1 MTRAVALVLILAA
14 PVAADEPFRAVADE
28 VNSKLVKLFGSGGFR
43 GVANYGTG
51 IVVSPDGHILT
62 AASALLDTSDLIV
75 HLADGR
81 RMRAAVV
88 VTEPELDAA
97 LVRIKVEGKKPDE
110 PPGLDLPYFDF
121 ADAAKRP
128 MAAPGDWVL
137 GFGNQF
143 EFAMRDEAVSVQ
155 RGVVSAVA
163 KLSGR
168 RGIFDFPYKGEVYVV
183 DQITNNPGGAGGA
196 LTDRKGRLLGVIGR
210 DIKNVLTETMM
221 NYAIPVGAKVEVK
234 DGDKT
239 VTLSLPEFVDK
250 AMKGQ
255 YKPAK
260 REAVAAGPGGYHGIV
275 FVPNVVDRTP
285 PYVEGVRP
293 GSPAAKAGLRPDDL
307 VSFIDGEPVYSV
319 KGFADAM
326 KKTRPGATVRLEVRR
341 GDKLQAVEV
350 TLEEHPKAKQ

>member
-1 MTRAVALVLILAA
+1 MTRALLLLLTAA
-14 PVAADEPFRAVADE
+14 PAAADEPFRAVADE
-28 VNSKLVKLFGSGGFR
+28 VNGKLVKLFGSGGFR

-62 AASALLDTSDLIV
+62 AASSLLDTSELIV
-75 HLADGR
+75 HLHDGR
-81 RMRAAVV
+81 RVRAAVV

-97 LVRIKVEGKKPDE
+97 LVRVKVEGKKPAE
-110 PPGLDLPYFDF
+110 PTGLDLPFFDF
-121 ADAAKRP
+121 AEAAKRP

-137 GFGNQF
+137 AFGNQF
-143 EFAMRDEAVSVQ
+143 EFAMRDEAVTVQ

-168 RGIFDFPYKGEVYVV
+168 RGIFDFPYSGEVYVV
-183 DQITNNPGGAGGA
+183 DQVTNNPGGAGGA
-196 LTDRKGRLLGVIGR
+196 LTDRKGHLLGVVGR
-210 DIKNVLTETMM
+210 DVKNTLTETFV

-234 DGDKT
+234 DGDKA
-239 VTLSLPEFVDK
+239 VTLSLPEFVEK
-250 AMKGQ
+250 AMSGQ
-255 YKPAK
+255 YKPVK
-260 REAVAAGPGGYHGIV
+260 RDRTAAGPGGYHGIV
-275 FVPNVVDRTP
+275 FVPSVVERTP

-326 KKTRPGATVRLEVRR
+326 RRTRPGATVRLEVRR
-341 GDKLQAVEV
+341 GDKLQTVEV
-350 TLEEHPKAKQ
+350 TLDDHPSPKK